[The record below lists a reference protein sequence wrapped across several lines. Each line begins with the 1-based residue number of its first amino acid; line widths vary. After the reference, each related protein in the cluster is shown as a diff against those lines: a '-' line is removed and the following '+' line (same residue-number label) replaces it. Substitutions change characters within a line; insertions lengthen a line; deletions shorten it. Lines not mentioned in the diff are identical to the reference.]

1 MLDLKQAVKEIN
13 EILENKRKELQ
24 LTFEEE
30 GHIYHM
36 LDRNGILRSDFPSV
50 STVIKSFCTEFD
62 AEGKSLQMTN
72 GDLDAQKV
80 LLEQWAYSGEY
91 ASQKGSYV
99 HYELEKYILNK
110 NKINKLV
117 RKPIFTIDAQQT
129 IDGNNMI
136 LAGKNFLDLMEE
148 RGCVLLETEVVLGSN
163 EVELE
168 YVGQADDFWL
178 CYGKDKKTIS
188 FIVTDHKSNK
198 IKNLEPQRYNG
209 MLNFPFETEIDYA
222 KTHYFMQLPF
232 YARLFKN
239 MLIGSKYED
248 IPLLGCIVDSLRDNG
263 SFEEYRVPMNFINGI
278 MKMNVKSYLN

>member
-1 MLDLKQAVKEIN
+1 
-13 EILENKRKELQ
+13 
-24 LTFEEE
+24 
-30 GHIYHM
+30 M
-36 LDRNGILRSDFPSV
+36 LDRNGVLRSDFPSV

-62 AEGKSLQMTN
+62 ADGKSLQMSN

-110 NKINKLV
+110 NKINKIV
-117 RKPIFTIDAQQT
+117 RKPIFNIDKQQT

-136 LAGKNFLDLMEE
+136 LAGKKFLDLMES
-148 RGCVLLETEVVLGSN
+148 RGCVLLGTEVILGSIDP
-163 EVELE
+163 ELE
-168 YVGQADDFWL
+168 YVGQADNFWL
-178 CYGKDKKTIS
+178 CYGKYKKTIGVLLS
-188 FIVTDHKSNK
+188 DHKSNK
-198 IKNLEPQRYNG
+198 VKNLETQRYNG
-209 MLNFPFETEIDYA
+209 MLKSPFNDYIDYA
-222 KTHYFMQLPF
+222 LSHYYLQLPS

-248 IPLLGCIVDSLRDNG
+248 IPLLGCIVDSLRDDG
-263 SFEEYRVPMNFINGI
+263 SFQEYRVPKYFIDEI